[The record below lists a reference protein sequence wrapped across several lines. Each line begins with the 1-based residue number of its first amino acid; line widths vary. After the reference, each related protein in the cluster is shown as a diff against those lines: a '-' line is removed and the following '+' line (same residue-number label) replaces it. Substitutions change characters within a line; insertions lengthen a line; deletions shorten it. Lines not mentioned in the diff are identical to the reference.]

1 MYLPFVTVQPEE
13 TAAPVIL
20 STPTLT
26 ATVGVS
32 YTYQVEASGLPTP
45 TLSLLDGPP
54 EMTLDAASGL
64 IEWMPADEG
73 VYTVTVQAANGIDPD
88 AVQSFAVEVSDAPLP
103 AACGTRAWICA
114 GPRWSRPP

>member
-1 MYLPFVTVQPEE
+1 MQPEE

-20 STPTLT
+20 STPALM

-45 TLSLLDGPP
+45 TLSLVDGPP
-54 EMTLDAASGL
+54 DMTLDAASGL

-103 AACGTRAWICA
+103 AVCGTRAWICA